1 MSTKRL
7 QPDSSVSVTLT
18 QKNNVA
24 DVLTKPLDNQTF
36 HHLIRPFFFRNPG
49 EPRWPLEHKVLSV
62 FDPLA
67 MDPSVQTPP
76 ASVSEQPLTSGR
88 SAHPIPQGNYRRIL
102 LLHLLMILKKHSSH
116 SGEPDSWGGI
126 LLYLHVYI
134 FIFIWGM
141 VTFSLL

>member
-62 FDPLA
+62 FDPPA
-67 MDPSVQTPP
+67 KDSTVQAQSTTVP
-76 ASVSEQPLTSGR
+76 EQPLTSGEAETPN
-88 SAHPIPQGNYRRIL
+88 STGELPKN
-102 LLHLLMILKKHSSH
+102 SS
-116 SGEPDSWGGI
+116 SSSSDDP
-126 LLYLHVYI
+126 
-134 FIFIWGM
+134 
-141 VTFSLL
+141 